1 MIEAEKIF
9 YSETGFV
16 IHCDNDDIIK
26 SFNFKN
32 IDTMELEVETTE
44 RVIFRFNIGIARYEF
59 NVWEIEPYNSA
70 KSILTKFSEYGEK

>member
-1 MIEAEKIF
+1 MLEAEKIF

-16 IHCDNDDIIK
+16 VYGDGDDLIK

-32 IDTMELEVETTE
+32 IDTMELEEETTE

-59 NVWEIEPYNSA
+59 NVWELQSYNSA
-70 KSILTKFSEYGEK
+70 KAILTKFSEYGAK